1 MKRKS
6 WPTKFLKIDKQAAIG
21 ADGNE
26 DTQQCQQPQ
35 AEDNET
41 QPQPQGPVIIEDDEA
56 QPQHVNDMR
65 YRMIIEDDND
75 TQQRSQDSETLLS
88 YISKSKLINEF
99 RCRPLGPRLSFGHSA
114 ILSAM
119 LSAFSAHALATPL
132 HRIPCFRSLVL
143 VGRPLF
149 RQKVFRR

>member
-6 WPTKFLKIDKQAAIG
+6 WPKGSLKIDKPAAIG

-26 DTQQCQQPQ
+26 ETQQCQQPQ

-56 QPQHVNDMR
+56 QPQH
-65 YRMIIEDDND
+65 EDDND